1 MSAVEWRGAAGF
13 AFRPLPQK
21 AFPCLQ
27 DRDIRERLLK
37 WSMQGSIAAQ
47 AFSFDQQFKPY
58 QKDEF
63 VMVVLNVGETLK
75 EKVQKQIACNFM
87 ATLEIPFLIICT
99 VYMLHLKYG
108 WFFFVYFT
116 SFIISLFHE
125 VLLLEDSD
133 HYDIFSES
141 DRKEF
146 LFCLFKHLCIGGTL
160 CQFEDVLGPYLETT
174 KALYKD
180 LVSVQKNPET
190 KEISITS
197 TVFRVSAY
205 DGSGLCYPSRTAH
218 AQTFSYLLLD
228 PARRHVHALYHRFGG
243 GAP

>member
-63 VMVVLNVGETLK
+63 VMVVLSSLYLKHFLFSHFEIIPVGNRCDE
-75 EKVQKQIACNFM
+75 N
-87 ATLEIPFLIICT
+87 CT